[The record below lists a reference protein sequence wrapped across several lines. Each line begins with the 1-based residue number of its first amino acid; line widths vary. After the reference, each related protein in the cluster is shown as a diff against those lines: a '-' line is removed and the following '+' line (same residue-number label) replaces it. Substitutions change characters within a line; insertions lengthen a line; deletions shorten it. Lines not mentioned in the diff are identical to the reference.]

1 MLLLEI
7 NLIIFRHL
15 LFLDKIKMI
24 AKLDTILD
32 LTCTHSGAKLD
43 IATVFATMQLDLTS
57 S

>member
-43 IATVFATMQLDLTS
+43 IATVITTM
-57 S
+57 